1 MTVASRT
8 PDISVVIPSYRGIDR
23 LPRLLDRL
31 EEVAE
36 RRFRHD
42 LFVEVLIV
50 DDGSPREEQRALQEH
65 LRGRG
70 SGAVRFLSL
79 CLPENRGQ
87 QYATIAGVNVAAG
100 ELVATIDDDGG
111 HPPEQ
116 LCEMVE
122 RMIAEPQWDLIYG
135 AASNTVAVTSGG
147 GRARRKDRAR
157 RPLLRRLGTALN
169 NLLFRLFA
177 GKPIDV
183 PVTSFRVIRRTLVN
197 RALALPV
204 SYAYLS
210 AMLFACRPA
219 VTVHR
224 YPAPPGVGES
234 RYSLL
239 RLTAIFWNLLLFWG
253 PLRPV
258 GRLVRP
264 QKRLV
269 LPRGC
274 D

>member
-1 MTVASRT
+1 MTTISRT
-8 PDISVVIPSYRGIDR
+8 PDLSIVIPSYRGIGR
-23 LPRLLDRL
+23 LPRHLDRL
-31 EEVAE
+31 EDVVV
-36 RRFRHD
+36 RQFRHD
-42 LFVEVLIV
+42 LFAEVIIV
-50 DDGSPREEQRALQEH
+50 DDGSPRDEQRALQAH
-65 LRGRG
+65 LRERDG
-70 SGAVRFLSL
+70 GAVRFLSL

-116 LCEMVE
+116 LCAMVE
-122 RMIAEPQWDLIYG
+122 RMIAEPQWNLIYG
-135 AASNTVAVTSGG
+135 AASNTVVDTGDGS
-147 GRARRKDRAR
+147 AR
-157 RPLLRRLGTALN
+157 RPILRRTGTTLN

-183 PVTSFRVIRRTLVN
+183 PVTSFRVIRRQLVD

-210 AMLFACRPA
+210 AMLFACRPT

-224 YPAPPGVGES
+224 YLAPTGTGGS